1 MWADFICPHIK
12 KYGVISVAAKTKL
25 KLLYIKDYLEKY
37 SDENN
42 PVSADEL
49 LEMLSEKG
57 IACERKSIY
66 SDVQALRDYGA
77 DIFRVRVPKNGYYIG
92 TREFELPEVRLLT
105 DAVLAADF
113 ITSRKSK
120 DLLTKIGTLCSE
132 DQLRKITG
140 QVYIN
145 SNVKCDNEEIYY
157 NIDVISRA
165 VEEGKKIIFNYLR
178 RKVNSE
184 TGEITSSSKK
194 FTVSPYAMIWSD
206 DHYYL
211 VGNNSKYDNLM
222 HVRIDRM
229 KKVTLTEEKSRP
241 FSEVCDYRSKFDA
254 ADYSQRL
261 FNMFSGELQ
270 EIELECENTILEEIL
285 DRFGKCIAFSKSA
298 SNERFRVLVKVA
310 VSEGL
315 VAWLLQYGRK
325 VEIISPENLRESVRE
340 KAEEIISMYS

>member
-1 MWADFICPHIK
+1 M
-12 KYGVISVAAKTKL
+12 AAKTKL

-49 LEMLSEKG
+49 LEMLLKKG
-57 IACERKSIY
+57 IECERKSIY
-66 SDVQALRDYGA
+66 SDVQALRDYGT

-92 TREFELPEVRLLT
+92 SREFELPEVRLLT

-113 ITSRKSK
+113 ITNRKSK
-120 DLLTKIGTLCSE
+120 DLMTKIGTLCSE
-132 DQLRKITG
+132 GQLDKITS

-145 SNVKCDNEEIYY
+145 SNIKCDNEEIYY

-165 VEEGKKIIFNYLR
+165 IEEEKQIVFNYLR

-184 TGEITSSSKK
+184 TGEVTNSQKK

-229 KKVTLTEEKSRP
+229 KKVTMTEEKSRP
-241 FSEVCDYRSKFDA
+241 FSEVCDYKKKFDA
-254 ADYSQRL
+254 ADYSLRL

-270 EIELECENTILEEIL
+270 EIELECENSILEEIL
-285 DRFGKCIAFSKSA
+285 DRFGKNLAFSKS
-298 SNERFRVLVKVA
+298 ERKDKFKVSVKVA

-315 VAWLLQYGRK
+315 IAWLLQYGK
-325 VEIISPENLRESVRE
+325 KIEIIQPENLRESVKE
-340 KAEEIISMYS
+340 KAEEIISMYK